1 MNARKEEIERLARE
15 IEAEAEEEKARTAR
29 LAKAE
34 PPKPKQTAASATP
47 MPNDSAPRT
56 HGWPTNTSP
65 AMASRRSMMKWT
77 GSPIFPTR
85 TMNKSERAAAS
96 ALGVRVVRFGQV
108 RRGSQMRP
116 HRGLGAGTGA
126 LARSCCGCRLLDLI
140 ADTARDHVVLPDG
153 AAYAIALWV
162 AFAHSHDCWPIS
174 PLLAITSPAPECG
187 KTVLL
192 DLLDGLVP
200 KALPACNVTS
210 SVVFRI
216 IEERAPTL
224 LIDEADTFLPDNNE
238 LRGILDSGH
247 RRSNAFVLRNVGD
260 HHEPKHFRTWSPK
273 VVALIGKL
281 PPTLYS
287 RSIHIRLRRMLATES
302 VMPLRFD
309 RRGHLVPIKRKL
321 IRWAL
326 DNEKASLCRSGHA

>member
-1 MNARKEEIERLARE
+1 M
-15 IEAEAEEEKARTAR
+15 
-29 LAKAE
+29 
-34 PPKPKQTAASATP
+34 
-47 MPNDSAPRT
+47 
-56 HGWPTNTSP
+56 
-65 AMASRRSMMKWT
+65 
-77 GSPIFPTR
+77 
-85 TMNKSERAAAS
+85 
-96 ALGVRVVRFGQV
+96 
-108 RRGSQMRP
+108 
-116 HRGLGAGTGA
+116 
-126 LARSCCGCRLLDLI
+126 ARSVVGADLLDLI

-174 PLLAITSPAPECG
+174 PLLAITSPTPECG

-260 HHEPKHFRTWSPK
+260 NHEPKHFGTWSPK

-281 PPTLYS
+281 PPTLNS

-326 DNEKASLCRSGHA
+326 DNEKALRSADPVMPDGLRGRAADNWRPLIAIADAARRRVAGTRS